1 MSGRRETLPR
11 LVEGLGHRADRG
23 RAHRTAE
30 QSEQH
35 FTDLAGREAQD
46 EAGQDRA
53 VDLGAAPGISLQ
65 HLGRAEA
72 SGARHRDL
80 DIAQLGQQMAT
91 IMAVAPVRL
100 IVKLETVEPVV
111 DRFVHAAL
119 DDRSQRLPAERT
131 ITFAPLQTIS
141 LHRLHHRECLG

>member
-1 MSGRRETLPR
+1 MKRGHR

-30 QSEQH
+30 QREQD

-53 VDLGAAPGISLQ
+53 VDLDTAPGISLQ

-72 SGARHRDL
+72 PGRGTAIS
-80 DIAQLGQQMAT
+80 IS
-91 IMAVAPVRL
+91 PNSVR
-100 IVKLETVEPVV
+100 KW
-111 DRFVHAAL
+111 R
-119 DDRSQRLPAERT
+119 R
-131 ITFAPLQTIS
+131 
-141 LHRLHHRECLG
+141 